1 MVGEAAFRTLL
12 ANDIVNRLKL
22 MQRPSLVE
30 QDALP
35 SVRSESDVSCHE
47 GSGSARHQRAR
58 G

>member
-1 MVGEAAFRTLL
+1 MTLL